1 MERKGTKHSVKKWN
15 WKLTE
20 TINPILSEKEIS
32 DLINKKLAYIIVELE
47 HSPAS
52 YIKTEKVGQTR
63 CNHIGGAI

>member
-1 MERKGTKHSVKKWN
+1 MERKKKNNNRKWN

-20 TINPILSEKEIS
+20 TIDPVLTEKEIS

-52 YIKTEKVGQTR
+52 YINKEKMISAR
-63 CNHIGGAI
+63 CNNINSTV

>member
-1 MERKGTKHSVKKWN
+1 MERKTEKYNHKKWN

-20 TINPILSEKEIS
+20 TVNPMLSEKEIS

-52 YIKTEKVGQTR
+52 YINKEKIDKTR
-63 CNHIGGAI
+63 CNTINSAV

>member
-1 MERKGTKHSVKKWN
+1 MERKEKNNNRKWN

-20 TINPILSEKEIS
+20 TIDPVLTEKEIS

-52 YIKTEKVGQTR
+52 YINKEKMISTR
-63 CNHIGGAI
+63 CNNINSTV